1 MTQTRVDYELPF
13 KGVNVEGLRVGVA
26 NQIESVA
33 ADDINILHG
42 RGHPDAISD
51 AHVVGLIFNVDP
63 ANVTQAD
70 VDNVTAEIETLLG
83 TAIYLR
89 GWGSHDPD
97 YLGDYGAETSP

>member
-1 MTQTRVDYELPF
+1 MSLTRVDYELPL
-13 KGVNVEGLRVGVA
+13 KGVNKQGLRVGVA
-26 NQIESVA
+26 NQIESVSV
-33 ADDINILHG
+33 DDIGILHG

-70 VDNVTAEIETLLG
+70 VDGVTSEVEALLG
-83 TAIYLR
+83 TAVYER

-97 YLGDYGAETSP
+97 YLGDYGDDPTA